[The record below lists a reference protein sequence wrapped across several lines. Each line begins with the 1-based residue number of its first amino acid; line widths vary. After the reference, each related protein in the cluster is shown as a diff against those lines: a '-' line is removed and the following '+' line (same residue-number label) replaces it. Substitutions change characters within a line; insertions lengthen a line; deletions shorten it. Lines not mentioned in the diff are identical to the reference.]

1 MTTLTMRDVAAL
13 AGVQR
18 SVVSMWRRRQRV
30 RGRHLPFPEPVGVAA
45 GVEHFDRDDVVAW
58 LEETG
63 RGNNREARQD
73 APSLAIPD
81 GIDLEDVVALVALH
95 VLTGADL
102 GALTAVELIELA
114 EQADPDDRLLLR
126 EVRAVG
132 AAAEPLLR
140 YVDDLVDAS
149 YGAPDALTRVE
160 SGRLTRKAGERGLRA
175 DLCALVQA
183 VAAAARVHL
192 GGDGVALV
200 PPTDHRLA
208 RHVAEGF
215 AGILVGG
222 DDEEARAHRRRAVID
237 GAEVLDASAVAVRV
251 LSLVGRPHG
260 EALEVLDDLA
270 VSLGR
275 REVGI
280 VLGAAAVLCD
290 PLVGDAERRRAQTL
304 RTRMLALAVRLPRGL
319 WKGAHRQSL
328 ALWVLDGAR
337 DAPDLD
343 LADLDGESVD
353 IDELASDVTAA
364 LSRSSSRAFRYA
376 RRADLAPVLAGG
388 PVVPRGVRAL
398 RFGASDPGSHVDRIH
413 AATLTTS
420 EPVGGYDVA
429 VAPSPGRIV
438 LRRRSLAE
446 LVAAGQLVVKSGRRV
461 RQEHGDPN
469 GTVPVLSADGS
480 TDGLRLDPFD
490 ARGLYPRAAWTE
502 PGDVIVLDRPRP
514 MARVDVH
521 GGALVASPSRILR
534 LLPGAPLG
542 PHALAALVTE
552 LAAEGSEWRTWSVP
566 ELSAHQAATLDSAL
580 AAAAEHLAELRR
592 RERATRDLV
601 TTLIDGVAAGAVTL
615 LPLGQE
621 G

>member
-1 MTTLTMRDVAAL
+1 MMTLTLRDVATL

-18 SVVSMWRRRQRV
+18 PVVSMWRRRPHV
-30 RGRHLPFPEPVGVAA
+30 RGRHLPFPRPVSTTA
-45 GVEHFDRDDVVAW
+45 GVERFDRDEVVAW

-63 RGNNREARQD
+63 RGNNPEARQD
-73 APSLAIPD
+73 APGLAIPD
-81 GIDLEDVVALVALH
+81 GVDLEDVVALLALH
-95 VLTGADL
+95 VRTGTDL
-102 GALTAVELIELA
+102 GGLTAAELIDLA
-114 EQADPDDRLLLR
+114 EGVDPDDRLLLR
-126 EVRAVG
+126 EVRAGG
-132 AAAEPLLR
+132 ASGSLLR
-140 YVDDLVDAS
+140 YVDNLVEAS
-149 YGAPDALTRVE
+149 FGAPDALTRVE
-160 SGRLTRKAGERGLRA
+160 SGRLAREVGGRGLRA
-175 DLCALVQA
+175 DLHTMVQA
-183 VAAAARVHL
+183 IATAARIHL
-192 GGDGVALV
+192 GEDVALV
-200 PPTDHRLA
+200 PPADHRLA
-208 RHVAEGF
+208 RHLREGF
-215 AGILVGG
+215 TGVLVDG
-222 DDEEARAHRRRAVID
+222 DDETARAQRRRAAID
-237 GAEVLDASAVAVRV
+237 GIEVLDTVTSAAVRM
-251 LSLVGRPHG
+251 LSLVGRPDG
-260 EALEVLDDLA
+260 EALESVDELA
-270 VSLGR
+270 VSLGP
-275 REVGI
+275 REVGV

-304 RTRMLALAVRLPRGL
+304 RTRTLALAVRLPRGM

-343 LADLDGESVD
+343 LADLDGEG
-353 IDELASDVTAA
+353 IDVAELASDVTASLA
-364 LSRSSSRAFRYA
+364 RSESRAFRYA
-376 RRADLAPVLAGG
+376 RRAPLPPVLAGG

-398 RFGASDPGSHVDRIH
+398 RFGTSEPASHVDRVH
-413 AATLTTS
+413 AATLATA
-420 EPVGGYDVA
+420 EPLQGYDVA
-429 VAPSPGRIV
+429 VAPSIGRIV

-480 TDGLRLDPFD
+480 TEGVRLDPFD
-490 ARGLYPRAAWTE
+490 ARELYPRAAWTE

-566 ELSAHQAATLDSAL
+566 ELPVGEAAALDAAL
-580 AAAAEHLAELRR
+580 AAAADHLAEMRR
-592 RERATRDLV
+592 RERATRHLV
-601 TTLIDGVAAGAVTL
+601 TTLIDGVAAGAVTVL
-615 LPLGQE
+615 STTQE